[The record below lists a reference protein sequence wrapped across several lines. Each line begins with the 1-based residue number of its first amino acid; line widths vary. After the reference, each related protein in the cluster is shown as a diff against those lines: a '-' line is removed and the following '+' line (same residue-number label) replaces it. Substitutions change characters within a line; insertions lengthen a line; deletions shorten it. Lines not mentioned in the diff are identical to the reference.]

1 MSDRSG
7 EPQAGSARAG
17 EHVDEVARAAVAGRT
32 RRLAVLSAVYYS
44 GLIVLLGM
52 AVTGTLG
59 SVFPAEL
66 AEDIGEE
73 SEALVLAVALPAWIQ
88 FARPLLIRT
97 RYGWPATLLA
107 AVAFLAT
114 GVCMYFSAL
123 GLPTEVSTL
132 SEPVLALAALVPYS
146 QLRRPLRR
154 RTVAALPTAAV
165 LLVLLA
171 PDLGLVVKAP
181 ELLAMLV
188 LVPVGLDVV
197 DRRILE
203 PDAVS
208 TRALRWSWYALLLL
222 APLCLALLFRD
233 AFAGTPRRN
242 VVQVQ
247 EAWLGVLLLQLYL
260 AARLALGSRDPVDV
274 SRLGPSPGSGGRP
287 RRAGRRGAG

>member
-1 MSDRSG
+1 MSDRSA
-7 EPQAGSARAG
+7 EPPAGSDRAE
-17 EHVDEVARAAVAGRT
+17 EHVEHVPRAAAHTG
-32 RRLAVLSAVYYS
+32 RLAVLSAVYYS

-52 AVTGTLG
+52 AVTGTLD

-66 AEDIGEE
+66 ADDIGED

-88 FARPLLIRT
+88 FARPLLLRW

-107 AVAFLAT
+107 AVVFLAA
-114 GVCMYFSAL
+114 GVCMYFSAA
-123 GLPTEVSTL
+123 GMPAAVSTL

-171 PDLGLVVKAP
+171 PDAGLVVRAP

-197 DRRILE
+197 DQRILD
-203 PDAVS
+203 PAAVS
-208 TRALRWSWYALLLL
+208 ARALRWSWYALLLL
-222 APLCLALLFRD
+222 APLCLSLLLRD
-233 AFAGTPRRN
+233 TFTGTPARN
-242 VVQVQ
+242 VVQAQ
-247 EAWLGVLLLQLYL
+247 EAWFGALLLQLYL
-260 AARLALGSRDPVDV
+260 AARLALRGRDHGHRV
-274 SRLGPSPGSGGRP
+274 L
-287 RRAGRRGAG
+287 RR